1 MLSQQVDQCAQWS
14 NKMNKTVLPA
24 LVVVAMLLS
33 SCGPRPN
40 AATQEKIQQTF
51 NSHIAVFR
59 QGMLQGRLR
68 VGKGNTSEYFAM
80 NEFNFTLSDKQDAVA
95 FRFYSPSFG
104 RCTGTFDGQYV
115 FFIIHKDYRH
125 WNEH

>member
-1 MLSQQVDQCAQWS
+1 M
-14 NKMNKTVLPA
+14 KKTVLPA
-24 LVVVAMLLS
+24 LVAVTMLLA
-33 SCGPRPN
+33 SCGPQPN
-40 AATQEKIQQTF
+40 AATQDKIQQTF

-59 QGMLQGRLR
+59 QGMMQGSLR
-68 VGKGNTSEYFAM
+68 VGKGNSSEYFAM
-80 NEFNFTLSDKQDAVA
+80 NEFKFTLSDKKDAVA
-95 FRFYSPSFG
+95 FRFYSPSLG